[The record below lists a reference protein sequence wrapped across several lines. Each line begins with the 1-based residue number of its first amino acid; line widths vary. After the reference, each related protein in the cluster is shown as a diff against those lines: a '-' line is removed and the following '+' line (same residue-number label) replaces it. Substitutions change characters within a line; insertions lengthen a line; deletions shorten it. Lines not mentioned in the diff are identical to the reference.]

1 MFLIKISNFSRNC
14 ICFSFRVSIDQR
26 LKFSNAQKR
35 CPVFS
40 VFPFFFFSHRF
51 KKHIIKT
58 FRVFILLKVQEILQQ
73 EYQHLLDN
81 TWPNSVW
88 DPSHVRPMVCCKIL
102 LMGPLSNIRY
112 QPYAL
117 FWTFLS
123 HLVSLPKKLLLFW
136 QTWWWKDFL
145 G

>member
-14 ICFSFRVSIDQR
+14 ICFSFRVSMYQR

-40 VFPFFFFSHRF
+40 VFPFSFFSHRF

-58 FRVFILLKVQEILQQ
+58 FRVFILLKVPAILLQERLSSIGNIL
-73 EYQHLLDN
+73 
-81 TWPNSVW
+81 PNSVSN
-88 DPSHVRPMVCCKIL
+88 PSHVRPMVCCKIL

-117 FWTFLS
+117 F
-123 HLVSLPKKLLLFW
+123 
-136 QTWWWKDFL
+136 
-145 G
+145 